1 MDKSEWLQMNT
12 KNLSKKLLKLIDRNI
27 HKVCVP
33 IQNGNSVRLKHLI
46 IRENNYGHLVYD
58 LRDNKQITT
67 TFTKTAAVAIAKNLA
82 EGQDHSIDR
91 IIDLDREI
99 QAKYNKCVQY
109 KSTMINSDNPISIDN
124 AHIRYDITWEDVLT
138 LRDSLD
144 QCVFDK

>member
-1 MDKSEWLQMNT
+1 MVIISPINPKILEISRRINVNT
-12 KNLSKKLLKLIDRNI
+12 
-27 HKVCVP
+27 
-33 IQNGNSVRLKHLI
+33 
-46 IRENNYGHLVYD
+46 
-58 LRDNKQITT
+58 
-67 TFTKTAAVAIAKNLA
+67 VAIAKNLA

-144 QCVFDK
+144 QYVFDK